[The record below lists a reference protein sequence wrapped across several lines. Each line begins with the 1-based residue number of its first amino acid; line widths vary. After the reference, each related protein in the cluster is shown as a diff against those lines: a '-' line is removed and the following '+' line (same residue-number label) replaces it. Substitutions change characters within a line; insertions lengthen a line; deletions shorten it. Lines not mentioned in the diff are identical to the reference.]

1 MLSDGWRHGKN
12 VLATAWA
19 IDVSTLAMASSVLML
34 DFNSI
39 LYLNRIM
46 ASESPEVKSSW
57 SSQTMVVR
65 SLLEDGLFDG
75 MAEGIDVGKSD
86 ACSLGLFEG
95 IDVVGVGLGALT
107 GLKVGTGDDGVV
119 LGRRDGTS
127 VVGILLGIELGC
139 VVKLSV
145 GDAVGLEDERPDEE
159 TVVGALVDG
168 SPSPSPVAFV
178 AEVVLL
184 DAFFLASWRFFLSSS
199 LVFKRSSLRCF
210 FLSIC
215 FSVKRTRRLGPTLGA
230 TPAM

>member
-1 MLSDGWRHGKN
+1 
-12 VLATAWA
+12 
-19 IDVSTLAMASSVLML
+19 
-34 DFNSI
+34 
-39 LYLNRIM
+39 M

-95 IDVVGVGLGALT
+95 IDVVGVELGALT
-107 GLKVGTGDDGVV
+107 GLKVGTGDGGVV

-127 VVGILLGIELGC
+127 VVGISLGIELGC

-145 GDAVGLEDERPDEE
+145 GDAVGLEDEKPDEE
-159 TVVGALVDG
+159 AVVGALVDG
-168 SPSPSPVAFV
+168 SPSPVAFA

-215 FSVKRTRRLGPTLGA
+215 FSVKRTRRLGPTLGV